1 MGVPAWELCA
11 SLAEA
16 HLCGPPQMGWTEP
29 RAPRP
34 DLQASACCPHVLGA
48 ELATGL
54 RSETLHLACSQ
65 CVCPY
70 LTGALASQQSHT
82 AHSPQPQQRLVA
94 GRPHAR
100 AKVLHSREMAPPG
113 QRGRWEPGTFARVSG
128 GLSPWSGHL
137 HHLQT
142 KNRWPEGPLGSAPPR
157 GPEATSWGRPLPAGH
172 HCLASF
178 VNRTVDPL
186 S

>member
-1 MGVPAWELCA
+1 MWAPADGVDRAQSAKARPAGFCMLSSCPRRRAGHRPPVRDTA
-11 SLAEA
+11 SGVFPVCLPVSDRRLGQPAV
-16 HLCGPPQMGWTEP
+16 
-29 RAPRP
+29 
-34 DLQASACCPHVLGA
+34 PH
-48 ELATGL
+48 
-54 RSETLHLACSQ
+54 C
-65 CVCPY
+65 
-70 LTGALASQQSHT
+70 
-82 AHSPQPQQRLVA
+82 PQPTAAAVTGT

-142 KNRWPEGPLGSAPPR
+142 KNRWSEGPLGSAPPP